1 MPASAEGP
9 RKSSTPGVRTRPLP
23 SLLYAVKQVELVV
36 RARLDELLRPSGVT
50 TVQYTAMTVLARR
63 DGLTAAELARNS
75 FVTAQTMMDLIGGLE
90 RRGLI
95 SRTRDPTHRRRLRIS
110 LTDKGW
116 AFLDEYDAPARAL
129 EERMLADLSSEE
141 RTMLRD
147 LLNRCRGA
155 LAAQQ
160 VE

>member
-1 MPASAEGP
+1 MPASAQGP
-9 RKSSTPGVRTRPLP
+9 REFSTSRAGTRPPP
-23 SLLYAVKQVELVV
+23 SLLYAVKQVELVA

-50 TVQYTAMTVLARR
+50 TLQYTAMTVLARR

-75 FVTAQTMMDLIGGLE
+75 FVTAQTMMDLVGGLE

-95 SRTRDPTHRRRLRIS
+95 SRTRDPAHRRRLRIS
-110 LTDKGW
+110 LTEKGW
-116 AFLDEYDAPARAL
+116 AFLDEYDAPVRDL
-129 EERMLADLSSEE
+129 EERMLADLSAEE

-155 LAAQQ
+155 LAAPQT
-160 VE
+160 E